1 MLDSLISGVSPIED
15 SKLLNAVYYEITQ
28 QVRHARKGNSKLLSA
43 PLKQGDTTQLL
54 PISNILMTSTAY
66 PTENITLFQI
76 YKSSPTK
83 ITPCFTRT
91 TPTPHSPKHQLL
103 SISA

>member
-43 PLKQGDTTQLL
+43 PLKQGDPTRLM
-54 PISNILMTSTAY
+54 PISNFLRTSPAY
-66 PTENITLFQI
+66 PAENITLFQLSELSHRR
-76 YKSSPTK
+76 SS
-83 ITPCFTRT
+83 
-91 TPTPHSPKHQLL
+91 
-103 SISA
+103 A

>member
-15 SKLLNAVYYEITQ
+15 SKLLNAVHYEITQ

-54 PISNILMTSTAY
+54 PISNFHKHARFPSRKRRAPSAISKLSNKKY
-66 PTENITLFQI
+66 PMFHT
-76 YKSSPTK
+76 
-83 ITPCFTRT
+83 
-91 TPTPHSPKHQLL
+91 H
-103 SISA
+103 